1 MPPPQGPRDGGRVLG
16 AQGREPL
23 SEPRRPCRPT
33 APQEGG
39 SLSIPPPRGARG
51 EGCSSAEV
59 TVGQRGTGRAQR
71 PPPLAP
77 ASRGPGP
84 VLLAAG
90 CGPRTRVRA
99 RACAGISL
107 RPRAACSV
115 CVLPPVF
122 GAPPAAPRG
131 DGWLRMG
138 PRTSGAW
145 RCGCSPLTGCWGP
158 RHGLFEGVPG
168 AKATWGFSF
177 SFFPFRILQ
186 WDTSFRCQVD
196 SLVLRHAHHLG
207 GDPSVSSAP
216 GTVGGH

>member
-1 MPPPQGPRDGGRVLG
+1 MAASSGRRAGSRCLNPDVRAAPLHPRREARSAFPPPSGSAWRGLF
-16 AQGREPL
+16 L
-23 SEPRRPCRPT
+23 RRGHCRP
-33 APQEGG
+33 
-39 SLSIPPPRGARG
+39 ARD
-51 EGCSSAEV
+51 
-59 TVGQRGTGRAQR
+59 
-71 PPPLAP
+71 
-77 ASRGPGP
+77 GPGP
-84 VLLAAG
+84 EAAATRSCLPG
-90 CGPRTRVRA
+90 AGACAPRCWVWPA
-99 RACAGISL
+99 HACAGISL